1 MQRLDLSQHLS
12 QRLSPQQIQFIKLLQ
27 IPTAELET
35 RIKEEMEVNP
45 ALEEGDSEE
54 TERDESSNDSA
65 DDNDPNDS
73 LDSDDNTLDED
84 FSGNE
89 RDDAGATDDYADE
102 RPEPAA
108 DEPVGIDNDNH
119 DIDIS
124 DYVNDDEI
132 AGYKMQGDGP
142 GDEEERE
149 MPLADTS
156 GSLQDSLLDQLH
168 YAQLDELGQSIGE
181 QLIGSIDGDGY
192 IRRDLAAIA
201 NDLAFSQNI
210 EATEAEIESV
220 LRVIQTFDPAGI
232 AARDLPECLML
243 QLERRP
249 QDEATLNAER
259 ILTETFEEFTKKHYQ
274 RIQQKL
280 DLEDDEL
287 KDAVAVILK
296 LNPKPGGSGPVSG
309 GKGSAGGAQYL
320 MPDFILTNDNGEL
333 NLTLNAR
340 NAPELRVSRDYREM
354 LQTYDKAA
362 KKDAKMKEAV
372 SFVKQKLDSA
382 KWFIDA
388 IRQRQNTLLRTM
400 SAIVERQR
408 EFFLTGDDSKLRPMI
423 LKDIA
428 QAIGMDIST
437 ISRVANSK
445 SIQTEHGIYPLKF
458 FFSEGIATDSGEDA
472 SSREVKSILKDLIG
486 GEKKDHPL
494 SDDKLE
500 KMLNARGYNIARR
513 TVAKYREQLNI
524 PVARLRKEL

>member
-1 MQRLDLSQHLS
+1 MQRLDLKQLLS
-12 QRLSPQQIQFIKLLQ
+12 QKLSPQQIQFIKLLQ

-45 ALEEGDSEE
+45 ALEEDEPDDAEE
-54 TERDESSNDSA
+54 LDRD
-65 DDNDPNDS
+65 DDTD
-73 LDSDDNTLDED
+73 DSDDPDASLDNDENTLDED
-84 FSGNE
+84 FE
-89 RDDAGATDDYADE
+89 DRRDDPEIADE
-102 RPEPAA
+102 MPEP
-108 DEPVGIDNDNH
+108 
-119 DIDIS
+119 DIS
-124 DYVNDDEI
+124 AKEESPVDDAPDNTDLDLSDYINDDEI

-142 GDEEERE
+142 GEEEERDT
-149 MPLADTS
+149 PLADTS
-156 GSLQDSLLDQLH
+156 GSLLDSLLDQLH
-168 YAQLDELGQSIGE
+168 FADLDERQEAIGQ

-192 IRRDLAAIA
+192 IRRDLSAIA
-201 NDLAFSQNI
+201 NDLAFSQNLEVTVPEI
-210 EATEAEIESV
+210 EAV
-220 LRVIQTFDPAGI
+220 LRVVQQFDPPGI
-232 AARDLPECLML
+232 AARDLPECLLL

-249 QDEATLNAER
+249 QDENTVNAER
-259 ILTETFEEFTKKHYQ
+259 ILTETFEEFSKKHYP

-280 DLEDDEL
+280 DLEDEEL
-287 KDAVAVILK
+287 KEAINVILK
-296 LNPKPGGSGPVSG
+296 LNPKPGGSGPTG
-309 GKGSAGGAQYL
+309 LGKTQYL
-320 MPDFILTNDNGEL
+320 MPDFILTNDNGVL

-340 NAPELRVSRDYREM
+340 NAPELRVSPAYTEM
-354 LQTYDKAA
+354 FRTYDKAS

-372 SFVKQKLDSA
+372 TFVKQKLDSA

-400 SAIVERQR
+400 NAIVELQR
-408 EFFLTGDDSKLRPMI
+408 DFFMEGDEGKLKPMI

-428 QAIGMDIST
+428 QRIGMDIST
-437 ISRVANSK
+437 VSRVANSK
-445 SIQTEHGIYPLKF
+445 SVQTEFGIYPLKY

-486 GEKKDHPL
+486 KESKERPL